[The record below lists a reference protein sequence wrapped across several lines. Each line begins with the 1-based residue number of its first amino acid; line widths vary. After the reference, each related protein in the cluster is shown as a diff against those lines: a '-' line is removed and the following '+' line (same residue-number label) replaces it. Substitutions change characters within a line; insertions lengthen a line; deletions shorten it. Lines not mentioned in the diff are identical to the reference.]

1 METAMS
7 QRKIQILVS
16 PQSEWDG
23 FLKEFFEETSA
34 AVHVSTD
41 ALQASRDFDRLHPD
55 VIFYTPEFLAQSL
68 VQKWK
73 AHRSLSPHCRF
84 FQLGPKNKTG
94 FEDFKPDALFAAEI
108 NLIDFQREIV
118 KYLPFPDTLH
128 VLITDDEEEI
138 GTMIRDYLSY
148 HSAPAFRVDYCEN
161 GARALEYLKHTRPDV
176 MVMDVKMPVMDGIEV
191 YRTMKETGQDIPVI
205 IFFDAVFGDEIEKLQ
220 AIGSPAIIE
229 KGGRQS
235 EMPALLALIKKKAFF
250 G

>member
-1 METAMS
+1 MTRV
-7 QRKIQILVS
+7 QKRIQIVLP
-16 PQSEWDG
+16 PQSEWAA
-23 FLKEFFEETSA
+23 FLQEFFEETSA
-34 AVHVSTD
+34 EIHLSPDV
-41 ALQASRDFDRLHPD
+41 LQASRDFDRLHPD
-55 VIFYTPEFLAQSL
+55 VIFYTPELLTQAL

-73 AHRSLSPHCRF
+73 VHRSVSPLCRF
-84 FQLGPKNKTG
+84 FQLGLAAKAG
-94 FEDFKPDALFAAEI
+94 FEEFKPDAFFPAEI

-118 KYLPFPDTLH
+118 KYLPFPETLNL
-128 VLITDDEEEI
+128 LITDDEEEI
-138 GTMIRDYLSY
+138 GAMIRDYLSY
-148 HSAPAFRVDYCEN
+148 HSVPAFRVNYCEN
-161 GARALEYLKHTRPDV
+161 GARALEYLKQTRPDV

>member
-1 METAMS
+1 MTRD
-7 QRKIQILVS
+7 QKQIQIVL
-16 PQSEWDG
+16 PAQSEWGG
-23 FLKEFFEETSA
+23 FLREFFEETSA

-41 ALQASRDFDRLHPD
+41 ALQASRDFDRLRPD
-55 VIFYTPEFLAQSL
+55 VVFYTPEFLAQSL

-73 AHRSLSPHCRF
+73 AHCALSPNSRF
-84 FQLGPKNKTG
+84 FQLGAKSKTG
-94 FEDFKPDALFAAEI
+94 SEDFKPDALFPAEI

-118 KYLPFPDTLH
+118 KYLPYPETLS

-138 GTMIRDYLSY
+138 GAMIRDYLSY
-148 HSAPAFRVDYCEN
+148 HSAPAFQVDYRAN
-161 GARALEYLKHTRPDV
+161 GVQALEYLKNKHPDV
-176 MVMDVKMPVMDGIEV
+176 LVMDVKMPGMGGIEV
-191 YRTMKETGQDIPVI
+191 YRTLKETGLDVPVI

-235 EMPALLALIKKKAFF
+235 AMPGLLALIKKKAFF